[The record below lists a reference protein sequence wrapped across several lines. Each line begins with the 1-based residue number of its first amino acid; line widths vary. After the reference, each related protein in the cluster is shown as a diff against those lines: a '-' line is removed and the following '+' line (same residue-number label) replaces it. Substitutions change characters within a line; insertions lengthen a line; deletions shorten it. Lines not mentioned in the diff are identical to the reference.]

1 MYRPNSK
8 WTWAFSLIA
17 LVQAM
22 IILAFESYVFAHFQI
37 HLESIPGNQTSS
49 RTIPTFLTLYIFG
62 FLYQLV
68 LVWDALRM
76 KNTIQ
81 VIGLVMYNVGLLIYG
96 SVQMD
101 QIREAIL
108 QLAEDDY
115 IRKNI
120 WSDTEPFLIAIPCI
134 LAVGTVLMAG
144 CAWKLYDEF
153 AWTIYKRISADLR
166 MKRRYLQYQV
176 YIALLKFDFF
186 FFLGF
191 TVQFVVIVTQRQIEF
206 ALTIAAMPVTIFILL
221 AAAWFVRK
229 ESLLG
234 TIVIIVLY
242 FGGLAYFIF
251 KMVRMY
257 SPGWEVPYLPARKEL
272 TTFAVLTIILILVT
286 ITYAC
291 VCAHNYNRGLKPYV
305 NKPQNIEDDEKPMGG
320 SAYAPFAT
328 EMEPSGSGKL
338 PAPRPVANR
347 MEID

>member
-1 MYRPNSK
+1 MYIPNSK
-8 WTWAFSLIA
+8 WTWTFALVA
-17 LVQAM
+17 LVQACVV
-22 IILAFESYVFAHFQI
+22 LAFESYVFAHFQI
-37 HLESIPGNQTSS
+37 HLQGVGATNNTSS

-62 FLYQLV
+62 FIYQLI

-81 VIGLVMYNVGLLIYG
+81 VIGLVLYNIGLLIYG
-96 SVQMD
+96 SVQME
-101 QIREAIL
+101 QIRDAVF
-108 QLAEDDY
+108 QLAEDDF
-115 IRKNI
+115 IHREV
-120 WSDTEPFLIAIPCI
+120 WGDTKPFLIAIPCI
-134 LAVGTVLMAG
+134 LAFGTVLMAG

-191 TVQFVVIVTQRQIEF
+191 TVQFVVIVTQRQVEF
-206 ALTIAAMPVTIFILL
+206 ALTIAAIPVTILILL

-229 ESLLG
+229 ESLWG
-234 TIVIIVLY
+234 TIGVIILY

-257 SPGWEVPYLPARKEL
+257 SPSHEGPYLPARKEL
-272 TTFAVLTIILILVT
+272 TTFAILTIILILLT
-286 ITYAC
+286 IANAC
-291 VCAHNYNRGLKPYV
+291 LCANNYNKGLKPYV
-305 NKPQNIEDDEKPMGG
+305 NKSSSNEDDEKPMA
-320 SAYAPFAT
+320 SAYAPYAT
-328 EMEPSGSGKL
+328 EMKPGVNGKL
-338 PAPRPVANR
+338 PAARPSGAR